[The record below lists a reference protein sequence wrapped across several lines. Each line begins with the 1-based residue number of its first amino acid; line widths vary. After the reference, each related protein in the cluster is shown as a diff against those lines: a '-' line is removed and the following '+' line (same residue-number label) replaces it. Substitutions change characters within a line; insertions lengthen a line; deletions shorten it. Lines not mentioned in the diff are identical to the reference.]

1 MIFTT
6 TRVRFPSGSDV
17 LVGDLHQP
25 QGQDAKSATTIVIV
39 TGSWTTV
46 KEQQADFYAR
56 RLAAAG
62 LTTLVFDFRGFGQS
76 EGNPRCWENPARKV
90 EDIRAAVSFAA
101 SQGYTRIGALGICAS
116 AGYQAVNAADDQRV
130 CSLALVAPWLHN
142 RELVAPYYGGEAGVL
157 GRIDMSRAAAA
168 RYAETG
174 HHRRIRSYVRTV

>member
-25 QGQDAKSATTIVIV
+25 QGQDTESATTIVIV

-62 LTTLVFDFRGFGQS
+62 LNTLVFDFRGFGQS

-101 SQGYTRIGALGICAS
+101 SQGYTRIGALGIYAS
-116 AGYQAVNAADDQRV
+116 AGYQAVNAADDHRV

-142 RELVAPYYGGEAGVL
+142 RELVAPYYGGEAGVAD
-157 GRIDMSRAAAA
+157 RIDMSRAG
-168 RYAETG
+168 R
-174 HHRRIRSYVRTV
+174 

>member
-25 QGQDAKSATTIVIV
+25 QGQDTESATTIVIV

-62 LTTLVFDFRGFGQS
+62 LNTLVFDFRGFGQS
-76 EGNPRCWENPARKV
+76 EGNPR
-90 EDIRAAVSFAA
+90 
-101 SQGYTRIGALGICAS
+101 
-116 AGYQAVNAADDQRV
+116 
-130 CSLALVAPWLHN
+130 
-142 RELVAPYYGGEAGVL
+142 
-157 GRIDMSRAAAA
+157 
-168 RYAETG
+168 
-174 HHRRIRSYVRTV
+174 

>member
-25 QGQDAKSATTIVIV
+25 QGQDATSATTIVIV

-62 LTTLVFDFRGFGQS
+62 LNTLVFDFRGFGQS

-90 EDIRAAVSFAA
+90 EDIHAAVSFAV
-101 SQGYTRIGALGICAS
+101 SQGYTRIVALGICAS
-116 AGYQAVNAADDQRV
+116 AGY
-130 CSLALVAPWLHN
+130 
-142 RELVAPYYGGEAGVL
+142 
-157 GRIDMSRAAAA
+157 
-168 RYAETG
+168 
-174 HHRRIRSYVRTV
+174 